1 MELVQGMDLG
11 SLEEAV
17 EGEQL
22 VALDLGYHLVSGQLY
37 Q

>member
-1 MELVQGMDLG
+1 MDLG

-22 VALDLGYHLVSGQLY
+22 VGLDLGYHLVAGQL
-37 Q
+37 